1 MEFLRFVIIFKLG
14 GIPPVC
20 CVQVGVEFPQFVM
33 FKFGWNS
40 PSLSCSSLGG
50 ILPVCHVQVGVDGIL
65 PVCHVQVGV
74 EFLQFVTSVVTL
86 DLFLCGF

>member
-1 MEFLRFVIIFKLG
+1 
-14 GIPPVC
+14 
-20 CVQVGVEFPQFVM
+20 M
-33 FKFGWNS
+33 FKIGWNS

-74 EFLQFVTSVVTL
+74 EFLQFVTGVVTL